1 MATLASLPEFG
12 FEAQQVYISTFD
24 INKALAEG
32 QRMAQI
38 QKQKAE
44 YEAEQAR
51 RKAEEEAH
59 KLHEEA
65 KEAAMSQPVITGL
78 DGGTYVQD
86 ADKQGWTK
94 HDVPV
99 SAATAKQW
107 VGFKVLLSTED
118 ALALRDFFKSRNIQ
132 FKAVEEN

>member
-1 MATLASLPEFG
+1 
-12 FEAQQVYISTFD
+12 
-24 INKALAEG
+24 
-32 QRMAQI
+32 MAQI
-38 QKQKAE
+38 QRQKAE

-65 KEAAMSQPVITGL
+65 KEAAMSQPVITDL

-94 HDVPV
+94 HDVPA
-99 SAATAKQW
+99 SAADCKTVGRIQGASVNRRCACTA
-107 VGFKVLLSTED
+107 
-118 ALALRDFFKSRNIQ
+118 
-132 FKAVEEN
+132 